1 MPIIIDK
8 EKCYHTRTST
18 RNKERKRTPGG
29 TPRAQGQRKTP
40 VPLLYDEFL

>member
-1 MPIIIDK
+1 MPIIIDR
-8 EKCYHTRTST
+8 EKCYHTRT

-29 TPRAQGQRKTP
+29 TPRAQGQGKTP